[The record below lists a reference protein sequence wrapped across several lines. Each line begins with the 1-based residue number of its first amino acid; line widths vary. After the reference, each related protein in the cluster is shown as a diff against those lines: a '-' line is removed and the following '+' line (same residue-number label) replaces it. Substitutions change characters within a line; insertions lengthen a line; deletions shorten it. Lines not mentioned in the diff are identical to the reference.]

1 MKSVSR
7 WLVAAA
13 LLLGWAQAASAQTV
27 DEIVERHLKALGGR
41 EALGKL
47 TSRSIT
53 GTITLTTPVGELSGP
68 IEVQNQA
75 PNKSRQVITLDLTAV
90 GAGQMVFD
98 QRFDGTTGFVMDTLQ
113 GNREITGAQLESM
126 KSEQFPS
133 PFLIYKQSGIALKL
147 GGKEKVGDRDAYV
160 LIVEPKGGW
169 AVRQYFDAESY
180 LVIRAVST
188 VEAPQVG
195 QFEQTTDLLDYREV
209 DGVKTPFQIKS
220 SSTAQNFVINVSKV
234 EHNVAIDPSLFAR
247 PAN

>member
-1 MKSVSR
+1 MKNVSR
-7 WLVAAA
+7 WLAAAA

-27 DEIVERHLKALGGR
+27 DEIVERHLKAIGGR
-41 EALGKL
+41 AALGKL

-68 IEVQNQA
+68 IEVLNQT
-75 PNKSRQVITLDLTAV
+75 PNKSRQLITLDLTSL

-98 QRFDGTTGFVMDTLQ
+98 QRFDGTTGFVIDSLQ
-113 GNREITGAQLESM
+113 GNREITGGQLESM
-126 KSEQFPS
+126 KNEMFPS
-133 PFLIYKQSGIALKL
+133 SFLNYKQSGITLKL

-169 AVRQYFDAESY
+169 SVRQYFDAESY

-188 VEAPQVG
+188 GEAPQIG
-195 QFEQTTDLLDYREV
+195 QFEQTTDLLDYRDV
-209 DGVKTPFQIKS
+209 DGVKMPFQIKA
-220 SSTAQNFVINVSKV
+220 SSTAQSFVVTVSKV
-234 EHNVAIDPSLFAR
+234 EHNVAIDPSLFAK

>member
-7 WLVAAA
+7 WMVAAA
-13 LLLGWAQAASAQTV
+13 LLLGWAQSASAQTV
-27 DEIVERHLKALGGR
+27 DEIVERHLKAVGGR

-68 IEVQNQA
+68 IEVLSQT
-75 PNKSRQVITLDLTAV
+75 PNKSRQLITLDLTTL

-98 QRFDGTTGFVMDTLQ
+98 QRFDGTTGFVIDSLQ

-126 KSEQFPS
+126 KNEQFPS
-133 PFLIYKQSGIALKL
+133 SFLTYKQSGMAMKL
-147 GGKEKVGDRDAYV
+147 VGKEKIGDRDAYV

-169 AVRQYFDAESY
+169 PVRQYFDAESY
-180 LVIRAVST
+180 LLIRAVST
-188 VEAPQVG
+188 VEAPQIG
-195 QFEQTTDLLDYREV
+195 QFEQTTELLDYREV

-220 SSTAQNFVINVSKV
+220 SSTAQNFVVTVSKI